1 MGGAT
6 TKLNAIGAEVAG
18 PIEVVTP
25 PWFSLAVA
33 SGGDVRALADLR
45 PFIHDDHRSDT
56 NGLLESDPRDVRN
69 ISAVRRRQ
77 GRYQPSRCAQ
87 Y

>member
-6 TKLNAIGAEVAG
+6 TPKLNAIGAEVAG

-25 PWFSLAVA
+25 PWLSLAVA
-33 SGGDVRALADLR
+33 FGGDVRALADLR

-56 NGLLESDPRDVRN
+56 NGPVR
-69 ISAVRRRQ
+69 IRPTRR
-77 GRYQPSRCAQ
+77 
-87 Y
+87 